1 MNEAFVDA
9 NVIIRL
15 LTGDDPQK
23 QQASL
28 RLFQD
33 VRDGRLILRTP
44 VTTIADT
51 VYVLTSPRH
60 YQKSRAQ
67 AAALLTPLLRLPGFR
82 VQNRR
87 VVLRALD
94 LFGTTPGLDF
104 GDARIAATMEQRHIP
119 DLYSYD
125 DDFDDFDSFAWV
137 TRQEQTSPTLG

>member
-1 MNEAFVDA
+1 MTEAFVDV

-23 QQASL
+23 AQASL

-44 VTTIADT
+44 VTTIAAA

-60 YQKSRAQ
+60 YRSSRAD
-67 AAALLTPLLRLPGFR
+67 AAAMLTPLVKLPACK

-87 VVLRALD
+87 TVLRALA
-94 LFGTTPGLDF
+94 LFGSTPGLDF
-104 GDARIAATMEQRHIP
+104 GDAMIA
-119 DLYSYD
+119 
-125 DDFDDFDSFAWV
+125 
-137 TRQEQTSPTLG
+137 

>member
-1 MNEAFVDA
+1 MNEAFVDT

-28 RLFQD
+28 RVFQD

-44 VTTIADT
+44 ITTIADA

-60 YQKSRAQ
+60 YHKSRAD
-67 AAALLTPLLRLPGFR
+67 AAALLAPLVKLPGFR
-82 VQNRR
+82 VQSRR
-87 VVLRALD
+87 AVLRALD

-104 GDARIAATMEQRHIP
+104 GDAIIAATMEQRRIS

-125 DDFDDFDSFAWV
+125 DDFDGFAWV
-137 TRQEQTSPTLG
+137 TRQEP